1 MKSLFDSVLRLY
13 AAPALVGLL
22 AFFPPVV
29 VQAAAP
35 QEIRIAVPDLS
46 AGNQHSGGGVVDVL
60 RSQQIFEEEFA
71 KDGIKVQWSF
81 FKGAGPV
88 VNEALANG
96 QVDFAYLGDL
106 AAIIGKANGLDTRLL
121 SATARNVR
129 LYLGVV
135 PGSGIKTLADLKGK
149 RVAIFRGTANQLSF
163 AAALAS
169 QGLKERDLQVIN
181 LDFNAATAAL
191 AAKQIDATWGAA
203 NLIALQQRGLAELP
217 LNTDDLN
224 GVGSVQA
231 VLLGTGAFVDEHPDI
246 TARLVK
252 AQQKAVQ
259 WLRSEDNKQAYV
271 ELVSGLASYPQVL
284 LQTDLDNASFSQIF
298 DPQLDKG
305 FLANLQAGVD
315 LAAQQRLIRKGF
327 QVSDWSEPKFLDAAL
342 QAQVAPATQV
352 HAQR

>member
-1 MKSLFDSVLRLY
+1 MKSVFDTVLGLF
-13 AAPALVGLL
+13 ATPALIGLL
-22 AFFPPVV
+22 AVFPPVV
-29 VQAAAP
+29 HAAETP
-35 QEIRIAVPDLS
+35 KEIRIAVPDLS
-46 AGNQHSGGGVVDVL
+46 AGSQSSGGGVVDVL
-60 RSQQIFEEEFA
+60 RSQKIFEEEFA
-71 KDGIKVQWSF
+71 ADGIRIQWSF

-121 SATARNVR
+121 SATARDVR

-149 RVAIFRGTANQLSF
+149 RVAVFRGTANQLSF

-181 LDFNAATAAL
+181 LDFNASTAAL

-217 LNTDDLN
+217 LNTDDLK
-224 GVGSVQA
+224 GVGSMQA
-231 VLLGTGAFVDEHPDI
+231 VLLGTGEFVNKYPDV
-246 TARLVK
+246 TARLIK

-259 WLRSEDNKQAYV
+259 WLRSEEHKQDYV
-271 ELVSGLASYPQVL
+271 ELVSGLSSYPQVL
-284 LQTDLDNASFSQIF
+284 LQADLDNASFNRIF
-298 DPQLDKG
+298 DPRLDPD
-305 FLANLQAGVD
+305 FLAHLQAGVD
-315 LAAQQRLIRKGF
+315 LAAEQRLIRKGF
-327 QVSDWSEPKFLDAAL
+327 KVSDWADSKYLDAAL
-342 QAQVAPATQV
+342 QQVPVAA
-352 HAQR
+352 AR